1 MNKDQLRQIYNLIYS
16 SIITPENLVDNLR
29 KDMYTSIHF
38 YKTANGII
46 SEVNATLKNGEKV
59 TYSYSFD
66 KNEKLQSLIKKLDT
80 SFEPLFDRNDSLVKN
95 LKKTKLKK
103 IEEEL
108 LPF

>member
-1 MNKDQLRQIYNLIYS
+1 
-16 SIITPENLVDNLR
+16 
-29 KDMYTSIHF
+29 MYTSIHF

>member
-29 KDMYTSIHF
+29 KDMYTSINF

-80 SFEPLFDRNDSLVKN
+80 SFEPLFDRNDFV
-95 LKKTKLKK
+95 
-103 IEEEL
+103 
-108 LPF
+108 